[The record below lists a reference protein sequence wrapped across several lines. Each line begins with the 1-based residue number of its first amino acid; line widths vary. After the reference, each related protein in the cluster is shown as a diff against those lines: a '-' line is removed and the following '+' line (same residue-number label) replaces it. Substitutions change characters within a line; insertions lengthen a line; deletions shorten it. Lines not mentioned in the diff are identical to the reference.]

1 MKEYKFGKCPVYA
14 IPGRMYISEEGE
26 KALREA
32 DPAVRKHAEFLL
44 AKSIKQSMHDLCMDH
59 IGARLEEI
67 EERLTKMES
76 K

>member
-1 MKEYKFGKCPVYA
+1 MKEYKFGSCPVYA
-14 IPGRMYISEEGE
+14 IPGRMFISEEGE

-32 DPAVRKHAEFLL
+32 EPAVRKHVQYLL
-44 AKSIKQSMHDLCMDH
+44 AKSIKHSMHDLCMDH

-67 EERLTKMES
+67 EARLDKMEA